1 MAGENLAQIKAK
13 IRECKQRP
21 QVECQIGCLED
32 LFLRTNNYL
41 VALEIG
47 HLLLRYFRP
56 DEAKGYYEQAAEL
69 APDEETKENI
79 KKRIQE
85 LSERKRQIPVR
96 LNFRDFPLPSF
107 NRSSALPNRYSIA
120 KYVS

>member
-41 VALEIG
+41 VTLEIG

-56 DEAKGYYEQAAEL
+56 DEAKGYYKQAAEL
-69 APDEETKENI
+69 ASDEETKENI
-79 KKRIQE
+79 VNYPA
-85 LSERKRQIPVR
+85 LTDGAWSE
-96 LNFRDFPLPSF
+96 
-107 NRSSALPNRYSIA
+107 
-120 KYVS
+120 

>member
-21 QVECQIGCLED
+21 KLESQINCLQD
-32 LFLRTNNYL
+32 LFFKTNNYL

-47 HLLLRYFRP
+47 HFLRQFHP
-56 DEAKGYYEQAAEL
+56 NEAKVYYGQAVEI